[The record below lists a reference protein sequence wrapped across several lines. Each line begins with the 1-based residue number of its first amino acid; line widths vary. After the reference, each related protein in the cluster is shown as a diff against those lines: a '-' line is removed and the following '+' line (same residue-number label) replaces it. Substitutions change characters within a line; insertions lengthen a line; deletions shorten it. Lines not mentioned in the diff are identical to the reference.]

1 MKSERPLKSRR
12 PATGMYH
19 LRAAR
24 KQLRCEKAIEDANK
38 YFIWRVFEE
47 GTRRK
52 QEGGSMS
59 LIIDC

>member
-1 MKSERPLKSRR
+1 
-12 PATGMYH
+12 MYH
-19 LRAAR
+19 LRTAR
-24 KQLRCEKAIEDANK
+24 KQVRCEKAIEDANK